1 MSWDAACVPC
11 CTALPLPRR
20 QGTAELTPD
29 PFPHIRIIGRGSGKS
44 PFRATFTRLSDSALS
59 LVLRRQTALL
69 ILEGLLA
76 RARPTVDIAWVSKGW
91 RMLTCFVV
99 TGRPRGSRGFL
110 SRRRR
115 VEIRQRGESEEHA
128 RSN

>member
-76 RARPTVDIAWVSKGW
+76 RARPH
-91 RMLTCFVV
+91 
-99 TGRPRGSRGFL
+99 GRYCVGEQGLAHADLLRRHWSAARSRGFL